1 MMISLHFYLW
11 TLVQSL
17 SHLMNALN
25 SEAPQCHLD
34 ASDLE
39 GVIRPGDVMI
49 GIVLSLNLDTVS
61 QFYTF
66 TKRPPR
72 VTCSKFS
79 LEYFQQLQA
88 MIFAIDEITKSSA
101 ILPNITLGFQ
111 AYDSCMVIQQSLE
124 GALHAVTGRGM
135 VVPNYQCFL
144 GVPLSAIIG
153 HSTST
158 HSILLAQVL
167 GLLWYPQISNF
178 ATSPFLSDKQKFPSF
193 FRTVPSDAFQSR
205 GVAQLLLHF
214 GWMWVGLVGVD
225 NDYGLQGIQLVRQE
239 IIKAGACVAFTE
251 NLISRQ
257 SDRNVPHI
265 AKVIKKSTAM
275 VVVVFSRDL
284 DFAMIV
290 AEMMRQNVTQRV
302 FVASEAWSTST
313 IFSTK
318 SLAQFV
324 TGTIGLALHRG
335 TIMGFKEFLNKIHPS
350 LPWGGKWVKILW
362 EKTFTCALLDQS
374 NITTVPSTSV
384 KYCTGNESLE
394 NIQNSFTDISNLR
407 VTYSAYMAVHVVAKA
422 LEDLRT
428 CYNIKNLYVNKI
440 CSNIF
445 NFRPFEL
452 LNYMKKVRL
461 KLPDGRELYFD
472 ENGDPPALYDIMN
485 WQLSPGGLIQHVKV
499 GSYDSD
505 AAPGQV
511 FSVNTSLIWWPA
523 GNQQVPQS
531 VCSESCPPGFRKAPR
546 SGQPVCCYECV
557 PCPHGEIANQSD
569 SVGCLKCSWDHW
581 PDPQKSMCLP
591 KTIEYLSYEDPL
603 GATLAGITIVS
614 SLVPNIILRL
624 FVLHRNSPLVK
635 ANNYRLSC
643 LLLLSLLLCFFCSL
657 IFIGPPQ
664 RETCLLRQSAFG
676 MVFTLCVSCILAK
689 TIMVVFAFMATKPGS
704 KLRIWTSPWVLF
716 LIIFICSLLQLTLC
730 IFWLSLAPP
739 FPKLSTGTESRI
751 ISFECNEGSAI
762 AFWAML
768 GYLSLLA
775 FISFTVAFLSRG
787 LPDSF
792 NEAQYITFSMLAF
805 LSVWISFIPAYF
817 SAQGK
822 YTVAMEIFAILSS
835 SWALLICMFFPKCFI
850 ILFRPDMNSR
860 EYLFRKGKPLSN

>member
-1 MMISLHFYLW
+1 
-11 TLVQSL
+11 
-17 SHLMNALN
+17 
-25 SEAPQCHLD
+25 
-34 ASDLE
+34 
-39 GVIRPGDVMI
+39 
-49 GIVLSLNLDTVS
+49 
-61 QFYTF
+61 
-66 TKRPPR
+66 
-72 VTCSKFS
+72 
-79 LEYFQQLQA
+79 

-445 NFRPFEL
+445 NFRPFEHK
-452 LNYMKKVRL
+452 NL
-461 KLPDGRELYFD
+461 KR
-472 ENGDPPALYDIMN
+472 
-485 WQLSPGGLIQHVKV
+485 
-499 GSYDSD
+499 
-505 AAPGQV
+505 
-511 FSVNTSLIWWPA
+511 
-523 GNQQVPQS
+523 
-531 VCSESCPPGFRKAPR
+531 R
-546 SGQPVCCYECV
+546 
-557 PCPHGEIANQSD
+557 D

-704 KLRIWTSPWVLF
+704 KLRIWTSPWVSF